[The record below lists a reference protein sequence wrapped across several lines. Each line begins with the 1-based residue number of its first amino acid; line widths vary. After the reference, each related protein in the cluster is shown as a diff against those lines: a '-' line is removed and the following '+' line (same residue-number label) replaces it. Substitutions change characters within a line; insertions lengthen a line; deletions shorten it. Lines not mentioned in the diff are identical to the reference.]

1 MPRLWVIFLP
11 ILPNNDESI
20 PLTILHNIGTL
31 SSKLVLL
38 RFNFNIL
45 KSTLTN
51 KDIHIS
57 ILDIFLKCIRPSK
70 LCIYWLFLPCFHLC
84 WNLEPNQSDSSAK
97 QRSQFF
103 VVLAT
108 ASASA
113 SASTKI
119 STLPLAIFASTIC
132 GLQYFDSNPSQ
143 CAISIKI
150 WWKTLCPQTV
160 HHGSLAHLCTSFWT
174 DRRYP

>member
-1 MPRLWVIFLP
+1 MGQSDWCEDMFGDAFWIFVKHFRAFKPRKQLVLFGNIYGWHSEKWLYMPRLWVIFLP

-97 QRSQFF
+97 
-103 VVLAT
+103 
-108 ASASA
+108 
-113 SASTKI
+113 
-119 STLPLAIFASTIC
+119 
-132 GLQYFDSNPSQ
+132 
-143 CAISIKI
+143 
-150 WWKTLCPQTV
+150 
-160 HHGSLAHLCTSFWT
+160 
-174 DRRYP
+174 

>member
-1 MPRLWVIFLP
+1 MCQSDWCEDMFGDAFWIFVKHFRAFKLGKQLVLFGNIYGWHSEKWLYMPRLWVIFLP
-11 ILPNNDESI
+11 ILLNNDESI

-97 QRSQFF
+97 
-103 VVLAT
+103 
-108 ASASA
+108 
-113 SASTKI
+113 
-119 STLPLAIFASTIC
+119 
-132 GLQYFDSNPSQ
+132 
-143 CAISIKI
+143 
-150 WWKTLCPQTV
+150 
-160 HHGSLAHLCTSFWT
+160 
-174 DRRYP
+174 